1 MVGWDRAYMKK
12 FMLRIAAFAAQILP
26 DKWKTTIYR
35 SPYIARVI
43 RNGLN
48 MAAPEGKI
56 PTQVASGN
64 LKGMHLE
71 LDLQTEKDYWLGTY
85 ESVLQSAIHDLVKP
99 GSIAYDVGANIGYIS
114 LLLARAVGEKGKVF
128 AFEAL
133 PENQIRL
140 YKNIAHNKMNM
151 RISVVRA
158 AVIDTCRPVRFMIGP
173 SNGMGKAE
181 GSAGRQEFEYPQS
194 IMVTGTSLD
203 TFVYV
208 AGRPAPQVVKM
219 DIEGGE
225 VLALPGMRRI
235 LHEARPI
242 MLLELHGEES
252 ARVAWD
258 ILTAENYRFY
268 IMAPG
273 YPPISQVEELEWKS
287 YLIALPIE
295 RPG

>member
-1 MVGWDRAYMKK
+1 MKK
-12 FMLRIAAFAAQILP
+12 IVLRMAAFAARILP
-26 DKWKTTIYR
+26 NRWKTSIYR
-35 SPYIARVI
+35 SPTIARVI

-48 MAAPEGKI
+48 IAAPEGKI
-56 PTQVASGN
+56 PTPVAAGN

-85 ESVLQSAIHDLVKP
+85 EPVLQSAIHDLVRP
-99 GSIAYDVGANIGYIS
+99 GFIAYDVGANIGYIS
-114 LLLARAVGEKGKVF
+114 LMLARAVGETGKVF

-140 YKNIAHNKMNM
+140 YKNIAHNKMSS
-151 RISVVRA
+151 RIFVVRA
-158 AVIDTCRPVRFMIGP
+158 AVIDSPRSVRFMIGP
-173 SNGMGKAE
+173 SHGMGKVQ
-181 GSAGRQEFEYPQS
+181 GSAGRQEYEYPQS

-203 TFVYV
+203 TFVYA
-208 AGRPAPQVVKM
+208 AGRPAPHVVKM

-225 VLALPGMRRI
+225 VLALPGMRRV

-258 ILTAENYRFY
+258 ILTAADYRFSL
-268 IMAPG
+268 MAPG
-273 YPPISQVEELEWKS
+273 YPPITRIEELEWKS
-287 YLIALPIE
+287 YLIALPLE
-295 RPG
+295 RQD